1 MRAYVT
7 TVGTSPEAV
16 FNPLWYFAEIRSWVP
31 DEVYLLWNEDVKEEL
46 EKVKGLI
53 GRLSKA
59 YRKEIKINA
68 GEELRFDESDPV
80 EFRKKAGR
88 LVQELSKRG
97 EVVVD
102 ITPGRK
108 FMSALLLGAALV
120 EKAGEVTYLHL
131 DDWRRY
137 VGKLLFEVPMAK
149 QRLFGKKELTGEEG
163 TIKFQERTKGSVE
176 ERKVTREH
184 LMVFLDSLYLDGET
198 RLPVKV
204 AGETIGTMTLGERAT
219 FRVPDYIALDDELHG
234 DYSIIRQAIIAGGM
248 AKFENWEDLISLIR
262 RYRGDRR
269 PLYIG
274 FDTNTLLYRVPSKLL
289 ADERLKEKGNLIFD
303 LVYSDEVQREIA
315 GLVNHKLPYGRELG
329 NYSNQPTPRARLASL
344 GRVELR
350 RIQLLGAERVSSR
363 EALRGDQKIALDY
376 KVFAEEKDA
385 NVIVLT
391 ADDRAYSQMDTLGG
405 SGLIP
410 LKLKPVFSFGK
421 TLNGEWEEL
430 RDTLYALASVLGEVH
445 VGRYRLNGIWAGKNT
460 EDWNEER
467 VILGGFEYG
476 RIFDVLE
483 QGKGS

>member
-1 MRAYVT
+1 MRSYVT

-16 FNPLWYFAEIRSWVP
+16 FNPLWYLAEVYSWVP
-31 DEVYLLWNEDVKEEL
+31 DEVYLLWNEDVEEEL

-59 YRKEIKINA
+59 YGKEIKINA
-68 GEELRFDESDPV
+68 GEELRFEESNPV
-80 EFRKKAGR
+80 EFREKAGK
-88 LVQELSKRG
+88 LVRELSARG

-120 EKAGEVTYLHL
+120 GRAGEVTYLHL

-137 VGKLLFEVPMAK
+137 VGRLLFEVPMVK
-149 QRLFGKKELTGEEG
+149 QRLFTKKELTGEEG
-163 TIKFQERTKGSVE
+163 AIKFRGRAKEPGE
-176 ERKVTREH
+176 ERKVKREH
-184 LMVFLDSLYLDGET
+184 LMAFLDSLYLDGET

-204 AGETIGTMTLGERAT
+204 AGETIGTIALGEKAV
-219 FRVPDYIALDDELHG
+219 FRVSDYISLDDELHG
-234 DYSIIRQAIIAGGM
+234 DYSIVRQAIIAGGM
-248 AKFENWEDLISLIR
+248 AKFENWEELISLIR
-262 RYRGDRR
+262 RYRGDGR

-274 FDTNTLLYRVPSKLL
+274 FDTNALLYRVPSKLL
-289 ADERLKEKGNLIFD
+289 ADERLRERGSLIFD
-303 LVYSDEVQREIA
+303 LVYSDEVQRETA
-315 GLVNHKLPYGRELG
+315 GLVNDKLPYGRELG

-363 EALRGDQKIALDY
+363 EALRGDEKIALDY

-391 ADDRAYSQMDTLGG
+391 ADDRAYAQMDTLRG

-410 LKLKPVFSFGK
+410 FKLNPAFSFGE
-421 TLNGEWEEL
+421 TLKGEWEEL
-430 RDTLYALASVLGEVH
+430 RDTLYTLAAVLGEVH
-445 VGRYRLNGIWAGKNT
+445 VGRYRLNGIWAGKKT

-483 QGKGS
+483 PGKGS